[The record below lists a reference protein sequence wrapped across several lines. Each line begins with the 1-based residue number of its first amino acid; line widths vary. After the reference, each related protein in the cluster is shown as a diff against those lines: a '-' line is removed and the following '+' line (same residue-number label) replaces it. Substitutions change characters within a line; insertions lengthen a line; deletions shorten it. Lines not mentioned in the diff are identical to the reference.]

1 MRGCFTVNAFLIGEL
16 IVVVYLFSAHCRR
29 FASDCEFVEYQFVE
43 QRESVDLQKNDA
55 GSAVLLDFCTRM

>member
-16 IVVVYLFSAHCRR
+16 IVVVYLFIAHCRR
-29 FASDCEFVEYQFVE
+29 LASEFVEYQFVE

>member
-29 FASDCEFVEYQFVE
+29 LASEFVEYQFVE
-43 QRESVDLQKNDA
+43 QESLSIFKKNDA
-55 GSAVLLDFCTRM
+55 GCV